1 MKKKPMLPF
10 GYKLMASYLL
20 MALFPVVI
28 IGYYAYTT
36 SVQSI
41 REQAASSIEGT
52 LQQTKENVQF
62 RLQLLSRT
70 TDQLYW
76 DYALQEDLR
85 LKNNG
90 WGIYNTTI
98 KSVEPKLLNAVNLT
112 PHKAL
117 LRLYITNEQFPE
129 MYALHPPGTDPLIR
143 METFELLHL
152 NRIEDKYWYKTLPVV
167 KEGDV
172 DENFYWMQVEE
183 DRKVGNLSLMRRM
196 YDYEDM
202 KQIGFIRVVSKID
215 QLLSGVHYEKLGES
229 SSVIVL
235 DSVNE
240 MIYASSPDAG
250 RYPLLTKWEPEW
262 EKGHLTVRQ
271 QLTDVGWTL
280 VALVP
285 DDQMEKQLGKVK
297 RMTVLICIGSFIM
310 LAGASLIVSRF
321 LTVRITKIIHSLNA
335 FREGRF
341 NKRIQYSG
349 NDEFYYIAE
358 AFNEMGGYINTLIK
372 EVYVVQMEKKGA
384 ELKALQAQIN
394 PHFLYNTLSSIS
406 RLGKLGEIERLDQ
419 MVMGLAKFYRLT
431 LNNGK
436 MIIPAQLEIEQAQA
450 YIAIQKIKYGSRLD
464 VFYDI
469 GAEVYGYKTVK
480 LILQPFIENVLEH
493 ALYQPTIQ
501 IKVSARARDGMLD
514 FRIVD
519 DGIGMKPD
527 TLKQIWSGEPKRAGG
542 YGIRNVDERIKLYYG
557 QEYGVSIG
565 SVYGGGTTVRILL
578 PMNKQDESA

>member
-41 REQAASSIEGT
+41 REQAESSIEGT
-52 LQQTKENVQF
+52 LQQTKENVQY

-90 WGIYNTTI
+90 WGIYNATI

-129 MYALHPPGTDPLIR
+129 MYALQPEGSDPLIR
-143 METFELLHL
+143 METYELLHFS
-152 NRIEDKYWYKTLPVV
+152 RIQNKYWYKTLPEVRAD
-167 KEGDV
+167 EV
-172 DENFYWMQVEE
+172 DERLYWTQIEE
-183 DRKVGNLSLMRRM
+183 DRNVGNLSIVRKM
-196 YDYEDM
+196 YDLQFRE
-202 KQIGFIRVVSKID
+202 QIGVIRVVTKID
-215 QLLSGVHYEKLGES
+215 QLLDGVHYEKLGES
-229 SSVIVL
+229 SSVLVL
-235 DSVNE
+235 DNVNE
-240 MIYASSPDAG
+240 VIYASSPTAEQ
-250 RYPLLTKWEPEW
+250 YPFLKPFAPEW
-262 EKGHLTVRQ
+262 EKGNLIVKE
-271 QLTDVGWTL
+271 QLPGVGWTL

-285 DDQMEKQLGKVK
+285 NEQMEKQIGKVK
-297 RMTVLICIGSFIM
+297 RMTILICIGSFIM
-310 LAGASLIVSRF
+310 LAGISLVVSRF
-321 LTVRITKIIHSLNA
+321 LTVRIRKIIHSLNA

-349 NDEFYYIAE
+349 NDEFFQIAE

-406 RLGKLGEIERLDQ
+406 RLGKLGEIEKLDQ

-436 MIIPAQLEIEQAQA
+436 MIIPAQLEIEQAQS
-450 YIAIQKIKYGSRLD
+450 YIAIQKIKYGSRLE

-469 GAEVYGYKTVK
+469 GAEVYGYHTVK
-480 LILQPFIENVLEH
+480 LVLQPFIENVLEH
-493 ALYQPTIQ
+493 ALYQPTIR
-501 IKVSARARDGMLD
+501 IKVSAHARDGMLD

-527 TLKQIWSGEPKRAGG
+527 TLQHIWAGDETRIG

-557 QEYGVSIG
+557 PQFGVSIG
-565 SVYGGGTTVRILL
+565 SVYGGGTTVRIVL
-578 PMNKQDESA
+578 PLNKQEESA

>member
-20 MALFPVVI
+20 MALIPVMI

-41 REQAASSIEGT
+41 REQAASSTMGT
-52 LQQTKENVQF
+52 LQQTKENVLY
-62 RLQLLSRT
+62 RLQLLART

-85 LKNNG
+85 LKDNG
-90 WGIYNTTI
+90 WAIYNTTI
-98 KSVEPKLLNAVNLT
+98 KSVEPKLQNAVNLT
-112 PHKAL
+112 PQRAL
-117 LRLYITNEQFPE
+117 LRLYVANEQYPE
-129 MYALHPPGTDPLIR
+129 MYALHKEGTDPLAR
-143 METFELLHL
+143 MESYELLHL
-152 NRIEDKYWYKTLPVV
+152 SRIQDKIWYNAMPHV
-167 KEGDV
+167 EPGDV
-172 DENFYWMQVEE
+172 DETLYWAQVEE
-183 DRKVGNLSLMRRM
+183 DRSVGNMSLLRRM
-196 YDYEDM
+196 YDYDNR
-202 KQIGFIRVVSKID
+202 KQIGFIRVVSQID
-215 QLLSGVHYEKLGES
+215 HLLSGVHYEKLGAN
-229 SSVIVL
+229 SSVLVL
-235 DSVNE
+235 NGMNE
-240 MIYASSPDAG
+240 VIYASSAAME
-250 RYPLLTKWEPEW
+250 RYPLLKHWQPEW
-262 EKGHLTVRQ
+262 EEGHLSIRQ
-271 QLTDVGWTL
+271 ELQEVGWTI

-285 DDQMEKQLGKVK
+285 DEQLEKQIGKVK
-297 RMTVLICIGSFIM
+297 VMTVLICIGSFFM
-310 LAGASLIVSRF
+310 LAAISLVVSRF
-321 LTVRITKIIHSLNA
+321 LTVRIRKIIHSLNA

-349 NDEFYYIAE
+349 NDEFYQIAE

-406 RLGKLGEIERLDQ
+406 RLGKLGEIEKLDQ

-436 MIIPAQLEIEQAQA
+436 MIIGAELEIEQVQA

-469 GAEVYGYKTVK
+469 GAEVYGYRTVK

-493 ALYQPTIQ
+493 ALYQPNIQ
-501 IKVSARARDGMLD
+501 IKVGAHIVEGSLE

-519 DGIGMKPD
+519 DGIGMKPE
-527 TLKQIWSGEPKRAGG
+527 TIRQIWSDDQSRIG
-542 YGIRNVDERIKLYYG
+542 YGIRNVDERIKLHYG
-557 QEYGVSIG
+557 AEYGVEIG
-565 SVYGGGTTVRILL
+565 SVYGGGTTVCITVPLSKKEE
-578 PMNKQDESA
+578 PA